1 MTVTTTAELVPVP
14 AAEAESFDTFYARM
28 WPSMA
33 RLAHLVAGSA
43 ALGEEVAQDAFL
55 GLQQRWGS
63 VERPEAY
70 VRTAVV
76 NRARTAARRA
86 ARERPDD
93 DLPEPPRADLSPESD
108 VVWTFLRRLPARQRA
123 AVVLRYYDD
132 LPDRQIAQ
140 LLGCREATV
149 RSLIH
154 RALARLREVLPH
166 DR

>member
-1 MTVTTTAELVPVP
+1 MTVTTTAELVSVT
-14 AAEAESFDTFYARM
+14 AAEAESFDTFYARL

-55 GLQQRWGS
+55 GLQQRWAS
-63 VERPEAY
+63 VDHPEAY
-70 VRTAVV
+70 VRTAVI

-86 ARERPDD
+86 ARERPDH
-93 DLPEPPRADLSPESD
+93 DLPEPSADLSPESD
-108 VVWTFLRRLPARQRA
+108 VVWTFLRRLPVRQRA
-123 AVVLRYYDD
+123 AVVLRFYDD
-132 LPDRQIAQ
+132 LPDAQIAQ

-154 RALARLREVLPH
+154 RALARLREVLPR